1 MQKCNDAS
9 VGNVAALKL
18 NQMNNEHTTWLGRNV
33 DQYPLLYLFDCL

>member
-9 VGNVAALKL
+9 VGPVAALQL
-18 NQMNNEHTTWLGRNV
+18 NQMNNEHTAWPGRNA